1 MNGKANKNLKN
12 LICVGLVILALVI
25 PAKATL
31 VTSNSIIVD
40 DIEYYTQTNKSVY
53 DLGEDVEML
62 HRVTNLGVEDIMFQF
77 ITQAQCS
84 FEVWDAETIIWWWP
98 KYASQSGS
106 SFTLQPGEFKE
117 FLTDWDMMN
126 DNGTPEIYDNFLVS
140 PGIYYVS
147 GQLKNPFRT
156 IPDGVTPES
165 VSVSIEII
173 PEPATI
179 LLFGLG
185 VLLVKARKPHSPTPS
200 CRRWK

>member
-1 MNGKANKNLKN
+1 MNWEAKKSLKK
-12 LICVGLVILALVI
+12 LICAGLVILALVI

-53 DLGEDVEML
+53 DLGENVEIL

-77 ITQAQCS
+77 LTSRQCS
-84 FEVWDAETIIWWWP
+84 FQVWEAETRIWWWP

-106 SFTLQPGEFKE
+106 GFTLQPGEFKE

-165 VSVSIEII
+165 VSVPIQII
-173 PEPATI
+173 PEPSTLG
-179 LLFGLG
+179 LLGMGLLA
-185 VLLVKARKPHSPTPS
+185 VLSYRKRKKS
-200 CRRWK
+200 